1 MPKIKSYVPSW
12 LNEPA
17 PGHKLFAPST
27 DDPTLPNPQAFS
39 NRTKLGPRRTIAR
52 RGTEVFVAVGKQ
64 IRWGNLVHLKDSW
77 ESKQSKSIFGS
88 RFKKENSNGSFVIF
102 ESRFKKEG
110 SDGSF
115 ELYDEEAESN
125 HPQNGAASEGY
136 RVIKTPVADEIRQ
149 LVMSPN
155 EDYLAVLTS
164 HTVHICILPDSSH
177 LTAPDATPFR
187 PKFWTLGPTT
197 HVTSRSAVSS
207 AIWHPLG
214 VNGSSLVTVTEDSV
228 VRVWELSAADRW
240 SFDRPTLAIDLKKLA
255 DGTYLDQD
263 FSASTSTTNTGFS
276 PDSFDMEAV
285 SACFG
290 DRRSGGWSPMTLWVA
305 MKGGDVYALCPLLPS
320 KWSPPPKLVPALSVS
335 VVAKVAAT
343 EDDAE
348 TSPEAKRLAQQQL
361 DWMADLDGQE
371 PRVIDGLPGEP
382 FTEVYTRPSRPG
394 AVPKLQGPFYM
405 ELAPEPQQ
413 GDDADLTDI
422 LVIGEKIST
431 SDLMF
436 GEDVDLEA
444 DEDDDGLSLSVI
456 CLLTVSGRVQ
466 IYLDIDG
473 VQAQW
478 LPKKSA
484 RSDAYT
490 LDSED
495 DFPSLLSFQTLDT
508 LTPAEMSAPD
518 NWPVFSTDA
527 TSRYSFFVTQPTGIT
542 FVSLTPWVFRL
553 EAELQAESE
562 AGSKFRIDLLVKAN
576 GSTREKVY
584 TQKREQGSLAASV
597 AIRDPDL
604 GYFILSASYQ
614 AAVAVFF
621 DAPED
626 EYTPTI
632 RQASPSPAYDDEE
645 DSKPLTMWDPRP
657 YFHASGALDA
667 GLHLPQLIDNL
678 KTGRRKPLMQQE
690 VRLSAAT
697 LEVFADSHRV
707 VSADIHPL
715 NEAVAELFR
724 KCEAL
729 QAELREQIGKTNE
742 VRHRVEHISGDDVED
757 DEQPVSD
764 DAHVRNRLGQVR
776 SRQEELAKR
785 MQRLKGKLGKATSR
799 ELSDYEKAWMEELRA
814 LESNVLGT
822 DEAVKAPS
830 SSKAKAVPERLEVI
844 KKLKDDLAAQIAR
857 LQKPGEAEE
866 EEPPS
871 SPAPNS
877 YKVPLE
883 IKKAKYAQ
891 VRTLLDR
898 ESALVDAVKSRLE
911 RINVG

>member
-1 MPKIKSYVPSW
+1 MLKIKSYVPSW
-12 LNEPA
+12 LHEPA
-17 PGHKLFAPST
+17 PGHKLFVAST
-27 DDPTLPNPQAFS
+27 DDARLPDPQLHSSRA
-39 NRTKLGPRRTIAR
+39 KLGPRRTIAR
-52 RGTEVFVAVGKQ
+52 RGAEVFVAVGKQ
-64 IRWGNLVHLKDSW
+64 IHWGNLVHLKDSW
-77 ESKQSKSIFGS
+77 ESKQSKSIFGT
-88 RFKKENSNGSFVIF
+88 RFKKDDSH
-102 ESRFKKEG
+102 
-110 SDGSF
+110 GSF
-115 ELYDEEAESN
+115 ELYDEEADSN
-125 HPQNGAASEGY
+125 PPQNGAASEGY
-136 RVIKTPVADEIRQ
+136 RLIKTPVADEIRQ

-155 EDYLAVLTS
+155 EDYLAVLTT

-177 LTAPDATPFR
+177 LTARDATPFR

-207 AIWHPLG
+207 AVWHPLG
-214 VNGSSLVTVTEDSV
+214 VNGSSLVTITEDSV
-228 VRVWELSAADRW
+228 VRVWELSATDRW

-276 PDSFDMEAV
+276 PDSFDMQAV

-290 DRRSGGWSPMTLWVA
+290 DRRSGGWSPMTLWIA
-305 MKGGDVYALCPLLPS
+305 MTGGDVYALCPLLPS
-320 KWSPPPKLVPALSVS
+320 KWAPPPKLVPALSVS

-348 TSPEAKRLAQQQL
+348 TAPEAKRLAQQQL
-361 DWMADLDGQE
+361 DWMADLDGQD
-371 PRVIDGLPGEP
+371 PKLVDGLPGEP
-382 FTEVYTRPSRPG
+382 LTEVYTRPSRPG

-405 ELAPEPQQ
+405 DLAPEAQHD
-413 GDDADLTDI
+413 DDAELTDI

-431 SDLMF
+431 NDLML
-436 GEDVDLEA
+436 GEDVDLEV
-444 DEDDDGLSLSVI
+444 DDDDDGLSLSVI

-473 VQAQW
+473 VEAQW

-484 RSDAYT
+484 RSKGFQ
-490 LDSED
+490 SEPEA

-508 LTPAEMSAPD
+508 LTPVEMSAPD

-527 TSRYSFFVTQPTGIT
+527 TSRYSFFVTQSTGIT

-584 TQKREQGSLAASV
+584 MQKREQGPLAAPVS
-597 AIRDPDL
+597 IRDPDL
-604 GYFILSASYQ
+604 GYFILSAGYQ

-632 RQASPSPAYDDEE
+632 RQASPTPAYDDEE
-645 DSKPLTMWDPRP
+645 DHKPLAIWEPRP

-667 GLHLPQLIDNL
+667 ETHLPQLIETL

-757 DEQPVSD
+757 GEEPISD
-764 DAHVRNRLGQVR
+764 NMHVRSRLGQAQN
-776 SRQEELAKR
+776 RQEELAKR
-785 MQRLKGKLGKATSR
+785 MQRLKSKLGKATSR
-799 ELSDYEKAWMEELRA
+799 ELSNYEKAWMEEVRA
-814 LESNVLGT
+814 LESTVLGT
-822 DEAVKAPS
+822 DGAAQGRS
-830 SSKAKAVPERLEVI
+830 SSKAKPVPERLDEI
-844 KKLKDDLAAQIAR
+844 TKLKDDLAAQIAR
-857 LQKPGEAEE
+857 LQKPGEGEE
-866 EEPPS
+866 EEHPS
-871 SPAPNS
+871 SPGPNG

-898 ESALVDAVKSRLE
+898 ESALVEAVKSRLE
-911 RINVG
+911 RLSLG

>member
-1 MPKIKSYVPSW
+1 MD
-12 LNEPA
+12 L
-17 PGHKLFAPST
+17 LT
-27 DDPTLPNPQAFS
+27 DGEQL
-39 NRTKLGPRRTIAR
+39 
-52 RGTEVFVAVGKQ
+52 
-64 IRWGNLVHLKDSW
+64 
-77 ESKQSKSIFGS
+77 
-88 RFKKENSNGSFVIF
+88 
-102 ESRFKKEG
+102 
-110 SDGSF
+110 
-115 ELYDEEAESN
+115 
-125 HPQNGAASEGY
+125 
-136 RVIKTPVADEIRQ
+136 IKTPVADEIRQ
-149 LVMSPN
+149 LIMSPN
-155 EDYLAVLTS
+155 EDYLAVLTT

-177 LTAPDATPFR
+177 LTTRDATPFR

-197 HVTSRSAVSS
+197 HVTSRSAVVS

-290 DRRSGGWSPMTLWVA
+290 DRRSGGWSPMTLWIA
-305 MKGGDVYALCPLLPS
+305 MSGGDVYALCPLLPS
-320 KWSPPPKLVPALSVS
+320 KWAPPPTLVPALSVTI
-335 VVAKVAAT
+335 VAKVAAT

-361 DWMADLDGQE
+361 DWMADLDGQD
-371 PRVIDGLPGEP
+371 PKLVDGLPGEP
-382 FTEVYTRPSRPG
+382 PAEVYTRPSKPG
-394 AVPKLQGPFYM
+394 AVPKLQGPFVM
-405 ELAPEPQQ
+405 DLAPEAQRD
-413 GDDADLTDI
+413 DDADLTDI

-431 SDLMF
+431 NDLMF
-436 GEDVDLEA
+436 GEDVDLDT

-484 RSDAYT
+484 RSKSYS
-490 LDSED
+490 LDSEAD
-495 DFPSLLSFQTLDT
+495 LPSLLSFQTLDT
-508 LTPAEMSAPD
+508 LTPAERTAH

-584 TQKREQGSLAASV
+584 TQKHEQGLLAASV

-604 GYFILSASYQ
+604 GYFVLSASPQ
-614 AAVAVFF
+614 GAVAVFF

-626 EYTPTI
+626 EYAPTI
-632 RQASPSPAYDDEE
+632 RQASPTPAYDDEE
-645 DSKPLTMWDPRP
+645 DHKPLTIWEPRP
-657 YFHASGALDA
+657 YFHASGALDT
-667 GLHLPQLIDNL
+667 GTHLPRLIDNF
-678 KTGRRKPLMQQE
+678 KTGRRKPLMHQE

-729 QAELREQIGKTNE
+729 QAELREQIGKSNE
-742 VRHRVEHISGDDVED
+742 VKRRVEAISGDDVED
-757 DEQPVSD
+757 DEEPVSD
-764 DAHVRNRLGQVR
+764 NMHVRNRLSDAQR
-776 SRQEELAKR
+776 RQEELAKR

-799 ELSDYEKAWMEELRA
+799 ELSDYEKAWMEEVKA
-814 LESNVLGT
+814 LESTVLGT
-822 DEAVKAPS
+822 DGAAEWQPP
-830 SSKAKAVPERLEVI
+830 SKAKPVPKRLDEI
-844 KKLKDDLAAQIAR
+844 MKLKDDLAAQIAR
-857 LQKPGEAEE
+857 LQKPGEGEE

-871 SPAPNS
+871 SPAKNG

-891 VRTLLDR
+891 VRNLLDR
-898 ESALVDAVKSRLE
+898 ESALVEAVKSRLE
-911 RINVG
+911 RMSVG

>member
-1 MPKIKSYVPSW
+1 MPKITSFVPSW

-17 PGHKLFAPST
+17 PGHKLFAPAT
-27 DDPTLPNPQAFS
+27 DDARQPNPQLFS
-39 NRTKLGPRRTIAR
+39 SKPKTGPRRTIAR
-52 RGTEVFVAVGKQ
+52 RGSEVFVAVGKQ
-64 IRWGNLVHLKDSW
+64 IRWGSLVQLKESW
-77 ESKQSKSIFGS
+77 EAKQSKSIFGT
-88 RFKKENSNGSFVIF
+88 
-102 ESRFKKEG
+102 RFKKEG

-115 ELYDEEAESN
+115 ELYDEEAET
-125 HPQNGAASEGY
+125 HGAHNGAEYEGY
-136 RVIKTPVADEIRQ
+136 RLIKTPVADDIRQ

-155 EDYLAVLTS
+155 EDYLAVLTT

-177 LTAPDATPFR
+177 LSAHDGAPFR

-197 HVTSRSAVSS
+197 HVTSRPAVVS

-214 VNGSSLVTVTEDSV
+214 VHGSSLVTVTGDSV
-228 VRVWELSAADRW
+228 VRVWELSATDRW

-276 PDSFDMEAV
+276 PDSFDMKAV

-290 DRRSGGWSPMTLWVA
+290 DRRSGGWSPMTLWIA
-305 MKGGDVYALCPLLPS
+305 MAGGDVYALCPLLPS
-320 KWSPPPKLVPALSVS
+320 KWAPPPTLVPALSVS
-335 VVAKVAAT
+335 IVAKVAAT

-348 TSPEAKRLAQQQL
+348 TSPGAKRLAQQQL
-361 DWMADLDGQE
+361 DWMADLDGQD
-371 PRVIDGLPGEP
+371 PMLVDGLPGEAP
-382 FTEVYTRPSRPG
+382 TEVYTRPAKPG
-394 AVPKLQGPFYM
+394 AVPKLQGPFVM
-405 ELAPEPQQ
+405 DLAPEAQQ
-413 GDDADLTDI
+413 EDDATLTDI

-431 SDLMF
+431 GDLMF
-436 GEDVDLEA
+436 GEDADLDVD
-444 DEDDDGLSLSVI
+444 DDDDGLSLSVV

-466 IYLDIDG
+466 IYLDMDG

-484 RSDAYT
+484 RSRGYS
-490 LDSED
+490 LESED
-495 DFPSLLSFQTLDT
+495 DLTSLLSFQTLDT
-508 LTPAEMSAPD
+508 LTPTEMTMLAD

-527 TSRYSFFVTQPTGIT
+527 NSRYSFFVTQPSGIT

-584 TQKREQGSLAASV
+584 TQKPEQGLLAAPV
-597 AIRDPDL
+597 AFRDPDL
-604 GYFILSASYQ
+604 GYFILSAGPR

-632 RQASPSPAYDDEE
+632 RQASPTPAYDDE
-645 DSKPLTMWDPRP
+645 DDRKPLTIWEPRP
-657 YFHASGALDA
+657 YFHASDALDA
-667 GLHLPQLIDNL
+667 GTHLPQLLDNL
-678 KTGRRKPLMQQE
+678 KAGRRKPLMQQE

-707 VSADIHPL
+707 ISADIHPL
-715 NEAVAELFR
+715 NVAVAELFR

-729 QAELREQIGKTNE
+729 QAELRDQIGKTNE
-742 VRHRVEHISGDDVED
+742 VRRRVEAISGEDVREN
-757 DEQPVSD
+757 EEPVSD
-764 DAHVRNRLGQVR
+764 NMHVRNRLSGAQK
-776 SRQEELAKR
+776 RQEELAER
-785 MQRLKGKLGKATSR
+785 MQRLKSRLGKATSR
-799 ELSDYEKAWMEELRA
+799 KISDYEKAWMGEVKA
-814 LESNVLGT
+814 LESTVLGM
-822 DEAVKAPS
+822 DGAADGPS
-830 SSKAKAVPERLEVI
+830 PSKAKSVPKRLDEI
-844 KKLKDDLAAQIAR
+844 KRLKDDLATQIAR
-857 LQKPGEAEE
+857 LQKPGEGEE

-871 SPAPNS
+871 SPAKNGLQ
-877 YKVPLE
+877 VPLD

-898 ESALVDAVKSRLE
+898 ESALVGAVKSRLE
-911 RINVG
+911 RLSVG

>member
-1 MPKIKSYVPSW
+1 MPHIKSYVPSW

-27 DDPTLPNPQAFS
+27 DDANLLYA
-39 NRTKLGPRRTIAR
+39 NRAKPGPRRTIAR

-64 IRWGNLVHLKDSW
+64 IRWGNLVHLKENW
-77 ESKQSKSIFGS
+77 EAKQSKSIFGS
-88 RFKKENSNGSFVIF
+88 RIKKED
-102 ESRFKKEG
+102 

-115 ELYDEEAESN
+115 ELYDEEADSKS
-125 HPQNGAASEGY
+125 QNGAASEGY
-136 RVIKTPVADEIRQ
+136 RLIKTPVADEIRQ

-155 EDYLAVLTS
+155 EDYLAVLTT

-177 LTAPDATPFR
+177 LTGRDSSPFR

-214 VNGSSLVTVTEDSV
+214 INGSALVTVTLDSV
-228 VRVWELSAADRW
+228 VRVWELSVTDRW

-255 DGTYLDQD
+255 DGAYLDQD
-263 FSASTSTTNTGFS
+263 FSASTSTTNTSFS

-305 MKGGDVYALCPLLPS
+305 MKTGDVYALCPLLPS
-320 KWSPPPKLVPALSVS
+320 KWSPPPTLVPALSVS
-335 VVAKVAAT
+335 IVAKVAAT

-371 PRVIDGLPGEP
+371 PKIVDGLPGEP
-382 FTEVYTRPSRPG
+382 PAEVYHRPAKPG

-405 ELAPEPQQ
+405 DLAPESQQ
-413 GDDADLTDI
+413 DDDANVTDI
-422 LVIGEKIST
+422 LVIGEKVST
-431 SDLMF
+431 NDLMF
-436 GEDVDLEA
+436 GEDMDLEM
-444 DEDDDGLSLSVI
+444 DDDDDGLSLSVV
-456 CLLTVSGRVQ
+456 CLLTVSGQVQ

-473 VQAQW
+473 VEAQW
-478 LPKKSA
+478 LPKKSS
-484 RSDAYT
+484 RSKGYN
-490 LDSED
+490 LDSELD
-495 DFPSLLSFQTLDT
+495 LPSLLSFQTLDT
-508 LTPAEMSAPD
+508 LNAAEMDAEKNPGIQD

-542 FVSLTPWVFRL
+542 FVSLAPWVFRL

-562 AGSKFRIDLLVKAN
+562 AGSKFRIDLLAKAN

-584 TQKREQGSLAASV
+584 IQKREIGHLAAAV
-597 AIRDPDL
+597 AVRDPDL
-604 GYFILSASYQ
+604 GYFVLSANYQ

-621 DAPED
+621 ETPED
-626 EYTPTI
+626 EYAPTI
-632 RQASPSPAYDDEE
+632 RQGSPTPALE
-645 DSKPLTMWDPRP
+645 DNEDRKPLTMWEPRP
-657 YFHASGALDA
+657 FFHASGVLDI
-667 GLHLPQLIDNL
+667 GSHLPQLLDNL
-678 KTGRRKPLMQQE
+678 RTSKRKPLMHQE

-697 LEVFADSHRV
+697 LEIFMDTHRV
-707 VSADIHPL
+707 VNEDAYPL
-715 NEAVAELFR
+715 NGAVAELFR

-729 QAELREQIGKTNE
+729 QAELWEQIGKANE
-742 VRHRVEHISGDDVED
+742 VRRQVETISGDDVQEH
-757 DEQPVSD
+757 EQPVSANARIRD
-764 DAHVRNRLGQVR
+764 RLGKAQN
-776 SRQEELAKR
+776 RQEDLAKR
-785 MQRLKGKLGKATSR
+785 MQRLKSKLGKATSR
-799 ELSDYEKAWMEELRA
+799 ELSDYERAWQDEVKA
-814 LESNVLGT
+814 LESTVLGADGT
-822 DEAVKAPS
+822 AAPGQSVTKAGPVPKRLDEITRLKA
-830 SSKAKAVPERLEVI
+830 
-844 KKLKDDLAAQIAR
+844 DMAAQIAR
-857 LQKPGEAEE
+857 LQTSGEGQE

-871 SPAPNS
+871 SPAKNNIN
-877 YKVPLE
+877 VPLE

-898 ESALVDAVKSRLE
+898 ESALVDAVKTRLE
-911 RINVG
+911 RMSVG